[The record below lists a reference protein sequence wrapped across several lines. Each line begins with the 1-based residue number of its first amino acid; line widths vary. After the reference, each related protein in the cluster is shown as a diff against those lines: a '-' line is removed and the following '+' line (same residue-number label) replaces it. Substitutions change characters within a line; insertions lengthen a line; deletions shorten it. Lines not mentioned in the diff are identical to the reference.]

1 MQSVLRVVMETV
13 QHRLFTMNVLRGK
26 KVVPR

>member
-1 MQSVLRVVMETV
+1 MQSVLRVVMETAL
-13 QHRLFTMNVLRGK
+13 HRLFTVNVLRGK